1 MNEAPKPAARAGRP
15 VVLALIAGLVLGGGA
30 VGLGW
35 LSSSSD
41 SSGSSG
47 PGGGA
52 RADAVAACEAM
63 ARTTTID
70 PITGLAG
77 PRRWSGASELA
88 EAAAEQDPGYRK
100 LADTIKKPLDIGQ
113 RTFDYESPE
122 VLDAVAAAREACGE
136 V

>member
-1 MNEAPKPAARAGRP
+1 MSEAQKPTRGGRP
-15 VVLALIAGLVLGGGA
+15 VVLALIAGVVLGGGA
-30 VGLGW
+30 VGVGW
-35 LSSSSD
+35 LTSSSD
-41 SSGSSG
+41 SSGSGS
-47 PGGGA
+47 GA

-70 PITGLAG
+70 PVTGLAG

-88 EAAAEQDPGYRK
+88 AAAAEQDPGYRK
-100 LADTIKKPLDIGQ
+100 LADAISKPLQIGQ

-122 VLDAVAAAREACGE
+122 VIDAVAAAREACGE